1 MADPPLPNPPPPT
14 SPSPTI
20 PSHAPSR
27 DHAVSVASAEPAVA
41 YEHVTFAYNGVP
53 AIEDITLSVNR
64 GQRLGILGPNGG
76 GKTTLLRL
84 TLGLLGGFQ
93 GQIRVFGMDPDRARR
108 RGLVGYVPQRTQ
120 AELAFPLSVRQ
131 VVSMHAERGVAPWRR
146 LPPERAEHVDR
157 MIDLVGISELA
168 DRPVGMLSGG
178 QLQRVLVARALAGT
192 PKVLILDEPDVGVD
206 MAGQQR
212 FARLLRVLH
221 DELGL
226 TIMIVSHDLRTIA
239 AGCDRVACLSRTLH
253 SHVAPEGLTPQ
264 ILAEVFSHDVEAVFG
279 EVHIDAH
286 RAAECPYKDAPRSPG
301 NPKPGTPTPQG
312 PARADD

>member
-1 MADPPLPNPPPPT
+1 
-14 SPSPTI
+14 
-20 PSHAPSR
+20 
-27 DHAVSVASAEPAVA
+27 VASTASAGPAVA

-53 AIEDITLSVNR
+53 VIEDITLGINR
-64 GQRLGILGPNGG
+64 GERLGILGPNGG

-84 TLGLLGGFQ
+84 TLGLLGNYRGR
-93 GQIRVFGMDPDRARR
+93 IRVFGMDPDRARR
-108 RGLVGYVPQRTQ
+108 HGLVGYVPQRTQ

-146 LPPERAEHVDR
+146 LPQEKAEHVDR

-192 PKVLILDEPDVGVD
+192 PEVLILDEPDVGVD

-212 FARLLRVLH
+212 FARLLRTLH

-301 NPKPGTPTPQG
+301 KPAPGTPTQQG